1 MSVKFDVNNVEELAI
16 SVEDYPESPRRVRS
30 AKSVQFVVDKVE
42 DQDSIVSDEEV
53 KNVDTDVSKGAST
66 VQYSEDGGD
75 FALYAEELDKR
86 PRIAQLLSKLVLY
99 EPVPDNPNK
108 SDDVEKGAK
117 KKKKKKKEA
126 KMGVIIGVYLP
137 TLQNILGLIL
147 FLRLTWIVGTAGV
160 GQAFLI
166 VFLCCCC
173 TMLTAISMS
182 AIATNGVVPA
192 GGSYFM
198 ISRNLGPEFGGAVGI
213 LFYLGTSFAVSL
225 YVLGAI
231 ELLLIYIVPEMSLF
245 GEVRGN
251 PSVLYNNMRVYGT
264 ILLILLSLI
273 VLVGVRYVNYFATCA
288 LVCVLVAVVSIYAGI
303 LSSRTHLC
311 VCTLDGIVLEGASEM
326 YQCPD
331 AKDRRCETPLF
342 NISNSNDSSVA
353 SGHCSPDNLE
363 LLKEFR
369 GSRFVLV
376 DDDNATVNDNVTVNS
391 RFVIDDDNAT
401 LRWTSVEPQCSIG
414 IPGLTKT
421 STISDNTDSNYLE
434 QGEVRPGE
442 NGVEPQVS
450 AQVASSFFILIGI
463 FFPSVTGIMAGS
475 NRSGDLKD
483 AQKSIPI
490 GTIAAI
496 LTTSTIY
503 LTCVLFFGGS
513 VAGFVLRD
521 QFGDS
526 IGGLVVAELAWPIN
540 WIILIGGLLSTVG
553 AGLQSL
559 TGAPRLLQAIAKDDL
574 IFFLKLF
581 GRSLVGGEPTY
592 ALILTFILSECGVL
606 IASVDAVAPILTMF
620 FLMCYMFVNLAT
632 ALQSLLRAPNWRP
645 RFRYYHWTLSVAGAI
660 LCLAIMFISSW
671 YYALIALF
679 IAVVIHQYI
688 AFRGAEKEWGDGI
701 KGLSLQLARYA
712 LLQLEERPLHAK
724 NWRPQ
729 LLVLCKLHPESLI
742 PYHPKLL
749 SFASQLKAGQGL
761 TMVSSVLQGEYTE
774 SVSQV
779 KAAKETLKKFVDD
792 CKIQGFCEV
801 LAAPDV
807 TASVAQTIQGSGLGG
822 LKPNTVLLAWPDSW
836 KKKQSWKTF
845 IRTVRAVMAA
855 EKAMIVTK
863 GIDWFP
869 SNEDKWSGNI
879 DIWWVVHDGGLLML
893 LPFLLRQHKVWKHC
907 NLRIFT
913 VAQMEDNSVQMKRD
927 LRTFIYQ
934 LRISAEVDVIEMPDS
949 DISAYTYERTLLME
963 ERSKMLHDL
972 RLSKRKKR
980 GDIQHV
986 MSLHHQSS
994 TISAAV
1000 LNRQGTISESDEED
1014 GGRPS
1019 QLPITP
1025 PPSTPVITADTLA
1038 RFTAATSGIM
1048 EPTSPTDQNFHEE
1061 NVRRMNTSVK
1071 LNELIVNKSR
1081 DARLVLLNLP
1091 APPHHLEH
1099 EDNYMEFLDVL
1110 TEGLQSVLMVRGGG
1124 REVITIYS

>member
-1 MSVKFDVNNVEELAI
+1 MSVKFDVTVDNAEEVTI
-16 SVEDYPESPRRVRS
+16 SVENYPESPRRVRS

-42 DQDSIVSDEEV
+42 EQNSIVSDNANEESNTLNSV
-53 KNVDTDVSKGAST
+53 TRGAST
-66 VQYSEDGGD
+66 LQSSEDEGN
-75 FALYAEELDKR
+75 FALYAEELEQR
-86 PRIAQLLSKLVLY
+86 PRIAKLLSKLVLY

-108 SDDVEKGAK
+108 SDNTDSK
-117 KKKKKKKEA
+117 KKKKKA
-126 KMGVIIGVYLP
+126 KMGTFIGVYLP

-198 ISRNLGPEFGGAVGI
+198 ISRNLGPEFGGAVGL

-231 ELLLIYIVPEMSLF
+231 ELLLNYIAPEMSLF

-273 VLVGVRYVNYFATCA
+273 VFVGVRYVNYFATCA
-288 LVCVLVAVVSIYAGI
+288 LVCVIIAVVSIYAGI

-311 VCTLDGIVLEGASEM
+311 VCTIDGVALEDTSEM
-326 YQCPD
+326 YRCPD
-331 AKDRRCETPLF
+331 AEDRSCSTPV
-342 NISNSNDSSVA
+342 NISNMSTPLL
-353 SGHCSPDNLE
+353 GCCSPDNPALLE
-363 LLKEFR
+363 EFR
-369 GSRFVLV
+369 NTRFVFV
-376 DDDNATVNDNVTVNS
+376 DDDGNIS
-391 RFVIDDDNAT
+391 
-401 LRWTSVEPQCSIG
+401 WSSVEPQCSIG

-421 STISDNTDSNYLE
+421 STISDNADSNYLE
-434 QGEVRPGE
+434 QDEARPGQDGE
-442 NGVEPQVS
+442 GPQVV
-450 AQVASSFFILIGI
+450 AKVASSFFILIGI

-513 VAGFVLRD
+513 IAGFVLRD

-526 IGGLVVAELAWPIN
+526 IGGLAVAELAWPTK
-540 WIILIGGLLSTVG
+540 WIILIGALLSTVG

-574 IFFLKLF
+574 IFFLKIF
-581 GRSLVGGEPTY
+581 GRSPIGGEPTY
-592 ALILTFILSECGVL
+592 ALILTFVLSEFGVL
-606 IASVDAVAPILTMF
+606 IASIDAVAPILTMF
-620 FLMCYMFVNLAT
+620 FLMCYMFVNLACV
-632 ALQSLLRAPNWRP
+632 LQSLLHAPNWRP
-645 RFRYYHWTLSVAGAI
+645 RFRYYHWILSMVGAG
-660 LCLAIMFISSW
+660 LCLTIMFISSW
-671 YYALIALF
+671 YYALAALVIA
-679 IAVVIHQYI
+679 IVIHQYI
-688 AFRGAEKEWGDGI
+688 AYRGAEKEWGDGI
-701 KGLSLQLARYA
+701 KGLSLQLARYS
-712 LLQLEERPLHAK
+712 LLRLEERPLHAK

-761 TMVSSVLQGEYTE
+761 TMVSSVLKGEYTDK
-774 SVSQV
+774 VSQIQ
-779 KAAKETLKKFVDD
+779 AAKETLKKFVDD
-792 CKIQGFCEV
+792 YKIQGFCEV
-801 LAAPDV
+801 LAAPDII
-807 TASVAQTIQGSGLGG
+807 ASVAQTIQGSGLGG
-822 LKPNTVLLAWPDSW
+822 LKPNTVLLAWPESW
-836 KKKQSWKTF
+836 RKKQTSKTF
-845 IRTVRAVMAA
+845 IRTVRVVMAA
-855 EKAMIVTK
+855 EKALIVTK
-863 GIDWFP
+863 GINWFP

-893 LPFLLRQHKVWKHC
+893 IPFLLRQHKVWKHC
-907 NLRIFT
+907 HLRIFT
-913 VAQMEDNSVQMKRD
+913 VAQIDDNSVQMKRD

-934 LRISAEVDVIEMPDS
+934 LRINAEVDVIEMPDS
-949 DISAYTYERTLLME
+949 DISAYTYERTLVME
-963 ERSKMLHDL
+963 ERTKMLKDL
-972 RLSKRKKR
+972 RLSKRKQR
-980 GDIQHV
+980 GDIQHK

-994 TISAAV
+994 TISASFSKRWRTA
-1000 LNRQGTISESDEED
+1000 SESEDED
-1014 GGRPS
+1014 GK
-1019 QLPITP
+1019 P
-1025 PPSTPVITADTLA
+1025 PQSPTTPVPDTPVVTADALA
-1038 RFTAATSGIM
+1038 RFTAATSSIM
-1048 EPTSPTDQNFHEE
+1048 EPSTPTALNFHEE

-1091 APPHHLEH
+1091 APPRHLEH

-1110 TEGLQSVLMVRGGG
+1110 TEGLERVLMVRGGG

>member
-1 MSVKFDVNNVEELAI
+1 MRFDVSNVEEFTI

-30 AKSVQFVVDKVE
+30 AKSVQFVIDKVE
-42 DQDSIVSDEEV
+42 DQDSIASD
-53 KNVDTDVSKGAST
+53 NVEDRDGVMSKGTST
-66 VQYSEDGGD
+66 IQSSEDEGN
-75 FALYAEELDKR
+75 FALYAEELEQR

-108 SDDVEKGAK
+108 SSDDKDSK
-117 KKKKKKKEA
+117 KKKKKKKA
-126 KMGVIIGVYLP
+126 KMGVIMGVYLP

-198 ISRNLGPEFGGAVGI
+198 ISRNLGPEFGGAVGL

-231 ELLLIYIVPEMSLF
+231 ELLLNYIVPEMSLF

-273 VLVGVRYVNYFATCA
+273 VFVGVRYVNYFATCA
-288 LVCVLVAVVSIYAGI
+288 LVCVIVAVVSIYAGI

-311 VCTLDGIVLEGASEM
+311 VCTIDGVVLESASEK

-331 AKDRRCETPLF
+331 ARDRRCNTP
-342 NISNSNDSSVA
+342 IVNDSDMIFNDTW
-353 SGHCSPDNLE
+353 CSPNNTD

-369 GSRFVLV
+369 NTRFVTM
-376 DDDNATVNDNVTVNS
+376 DEDNVS
-391 RFVIDDDNAT
+391 FWSSPIQ
-401 LRWTSVEPQCSIG
+401 PQCSIG

-434 QGEVRPGE
+434 QGEVRPGQDGE
-442 NGVEPQVS
+442 GPQVS
-450 AQVASSFFILIGI
+450 AKVASSFFILIGI

-496 LTTSTIY
+496 LTTTTIY
-503 LTCVLFFGGS
+503 LTCVLFFGGL
-513 VAGFVLRD
+513 VAGSVLRD

-540 WIILIGGLLSTVG
+540 WVILIGALLSTVG

-574 IFFLKLF
+574 IFFLKIF
-581 GRSLVGGEPTY
+581 GRSPIGGEPTY
-592 ALILTFILSECGVL
+592 ALMLTFLLSESGVL
-606 IASVDAVAPILTMF
+606 IASVDAVAPILAMF
-620 FLMCYMFVNLAT
+620 FLMCYMFVNLAC
-632 ALQSLLRAPNWRP
+632 ALQSLLHAPNWRP
-645 RFRYYHWTLSVAGAI
+645 RFRYYHWTLSIAGAV
-660 LCLAIMFISSW
+660 LCITIMFISSW
-671 YYALIALF
+671 YFALAALL

-688 AFRGAEKEWGDGI
+688 GYRGAEKEWGDGI
-701 KGLSLQLARYA
+701 KGLSLQLARYS
-712 LLQLEERPLHAK
+712 LLRLEERPLHAK

-729 LLVLCKLHPESLI
+729 LLVLCKLHPSSLI
-742 PYHPKLL
+742 PSHPKLL

-761 TMVSSVLQGEYTE
+761 TMVSSVLQGEYTDL
-774 SVSQV
+774 VSQL
-779 KAAKETLKKFVDD
+779 KTAKENLKKFADD
-792 CKIQGFCEV
+792 YKIQGFCEV
-801 LAAPDV
+801 LAAPDIIP
-807 TASVAQTIQGSGLGG
+807 SLAQTIQGSGLGG
-822 LKPNTVLLAWPDSW
+822 LKPNAVLLGWPDSW
-836 KKKQSWKTF
+836 RKKQSWKTF

-863 GIDWFP
+863 GINWFP
-869 SNEDKWSGNI
+869 SNEDKWRGNI

-893 LPFLLRQHKVWKHC
+893 LPFLLCQHKVWKHC
-907 NLRIFT
+907 HLRIFT

-934 LRISAEVDVIEMPDS
+934 LRINAEVDVIEMPDS

-963 ERSKMLHDL
+963 ERTQMLRDL
-972 RLSKRKKR
+972 RLSKRKQR
-980 GDIQHV
+980 DDIQHV
-986 MSLHHQSS
+986 ISSHHQPSNINVSS
-994 TISAAV
+994 SRKWRGV
-1000 LNRQGTISESDEED
+1000 SESSDDEVAK
-1014 GGRPS
+1014 
-1019 QLPITP
+1019 P
-1025 PPSTPVITADTLA
+1025 PLSPTSPETPVITADTLA
-1038 RFTAATSGIM
+1038 RFTAATSSIM
-1048 EPTSPTDQNFHEE
+1048 EPSTSSAQNFHEE

-1071 LNELIVNKSR
+1071 LNELIVNKSH

-1091 APPHHLEH
+1091 APPRYLEH

-1110 TEGLQSVLMVRGGG
+1110 TEGLERVLMVRGGG
-1124 REVITIYS
+1124 HEVITIYS

>member
-1 MSVKFDVNNVEELAI
+1 MSVKFDVNNIDDVAITMEE
-16 SVEDYPESPRRVRS
+16 YPESPRRVRS
-30 AKSVQFVVDKVE
+30 EKSVQFVVDKVE
-42 DQDSIVSDEEV
+42 DQDSIASD
-53 KNVDTDVSKGAST
+53 NDVDKGSNYNKLDSEVSKGAST
-66 VQYSEDGGD
+66 VQSSESGGN
-75 FALYAEELDKR
+75 FALYEEELQQR
-86 PRIAQLLSKLVLY
+86 PRIAKLLSKLVLY

-108 SDDVEKGAK
+108 ADDKDDPK
-117 KKKKKKKEA
+117 KKKKKKKKA
-126 KMGVIIGVYLP
+126 KMGVIMGVYLP
-137 TLQNILGLIL
+137 TLQNILGVIL

-160 GQAFLI
+160 GQAFLL

-231 ELLLIYIVPEMSLF
+231 ELLLNYIVPEMSLF

-273 VLVGVRYVNYFATCA
+273 VFVGVRYVNYFATCA
-288 LVCVLVAVVSIYAGI
+288 LICVIIAVVSIYAGI

-311 VCTLDGIVLEGASEM
+311 VCTLDGVALEGASEM

-331 AKDRRCETPLF
+331 AKDRRCDTPM
-342 NISNSNDSSVA
+342 NISNA
-353 SGHCSPDNLE
+353 TGCSPDNLE
-363 LLKEFR
+363 LLDKFR
-369 GSRFVLV
+369 KTRFVML
-376 DDDNATVNDNVTVNS
+376 DDDNKSIWA
-391 RFVIDDDNAT
+391 
-401 LRWTSVEPQCSIG
+401 SVEPQCSIG
-414 IPGLTKT
+414 IPGLTET

-434 QGEVRPGE
+434 QGEVRSGQDGE
-442 NGVEPQVS
+442 GLQVT
-450 AQVASSFFILIGI
+450 AEVASSFFVLIGI

-513 VAGFVLRD
+513 VAGFAMRD
-521 QFGDS
+521 QFGDA
-526 IGGLVVAELAWPIN
+526 IGGLVVAELAWPTK
-540 WIILIGGLLSTVG
+540 WIILIGALLSTIG

-574 IFFLKLF
+574 IFFLKIF
-581 GRSLVGGEPTY
+581 GRSPFGGEPTY
-592 ALILTFILSECGVL
+592 ALILTFILSEGGVL
-606 IASVDAVAPILTMF
+606 IASIDAVAPLLTMF
-620 FLMCYMFVNLAT
+620 FLMCYMFVNLACV
-632 ALQSLLRAPNWRP
+632 LQSLLHAPNWRP
-645 RFRYYHWTLSVAGAI
+645 RFRYYHWILSSIGVL
-660 LCLAIMFISSW
+660 LCVVIMFISSW
-671 YYALIALF
+671 YYALIALL

-688 AFRGAEKEWGDGI
+688 AYRGAEKEWGDGV

-712 LLQLEERPLHAK
+712 LLQLEERPLHPK

-729 LLVLCKLHPESLI
+729 LLVLCKLHQESLI
-742 PYHPKLL
+742 PQHPKIL

-761 TMVSSVLQGEYTE
+761 TMVSSVLKGEYADNLE
-774 SVSQV
+774 QLKS
-779 KAAKETLKKFVDD
+779 AKEILKKFVDD

-807 TASVAQTIQGSGLGG
+807 IASLAQTIQGSGLGG
-822 LKPNTVLLAWPDSW
+822 LKPNTVLFSWPDSW
-836 KKKQSWKTF
+836 RKKQSWKTF

-869 SNEDKWSGNI
+869 SNEDKWSGTI

-907 NLRIFT
+907 SLRIFT
-913 VAQMEDNSVQMKRD
+913 VAQMEDNSVQMRRD

-949 DISAYTYERTLLME
+949 DISAYTYERTLRME
-963 ERSKMLHDL
+963 ERTKMLQDM
-972 RLSKRKKR
+972 RLSKRKKK

-994 TISAAV
+994 TVGAS
-1000 LNRQGTISESDEED
+1000 LSNRWRTMSGSDEED
-1014 GGRPS
+1014 GHPVQS
-1019 QLPITP
+1019 PTTP
-1025 PPSTPVITADTLA
+1025 APQTPVITADTLA
-1038 RFTAATSGIM
+1038 RFTAATSSIM
-1048 EPTSPTDQNFHEE
+1048 EPTTPTAQNFHEE

-1071 LNELIVNKSR
+1071 LNELIVDKSR

-1110 TEGLQSVLMVRGGG
+1110 TEGLERVLMVRGGG

>member
-1 MSVKFDVNNVEELAI
+1 MVTHLHVYLKQTRMSVKFDVNNIEEVAI
-16 SVEDYPESPRRVRS
+16 PVEDYPESPHRVRS
-30 AKSVQFVVDKVE
+30 TKSVQFVIDKVE
-42 DQDSIVSDEEV
+42 DQESIVSDDSTNKDANKLESS
-53 KNVDTDVSKGAST
+53 VSKDAST
-66 VQYSEDGGD
+66 VQSSENEGNL
-75 FALYAEELDKR
+75 ALYAEELKER
-86 PRIAQLLSKLVLY
+86 PRIAKLLSKLVLY

-108 SDDVEKGAK
+108 SDGKNDSK
-117 KKKKKKKEA
+117 KANKKA
-126 KMGVIIGVYLP
+126 KMGVIVGVYLP

-231 ELLLIYIVPEMSLF
+231 ELLLNYIAPAMSLF

-264 ILLILLSLI
+264 LLLIMLSLI
-273 VLVGVRYVNYFATCA
+273 VLIGVRYVNYFATCA
-288 LVCVLVAVVSIYAGI
+288 LICVLVAVVSIYAGI

-311 VCTLDGIVLEGASEM
+311 VCTLDGTVLEGASEM

-331 AKDRRCETPLF
+331 AMDRRCETPF
-342 NISNSNDSSVA
+342 NVSNDSSM
-353 SGHCSPDNLE
+353 CSPDNQALLDE
-363 LLKEFR
+363 LR
-369 GSRFVLV
+369 
-376 DDDNATVNDNVTVNS
+376 NS
-391 RFVIDDDNAT
+391 RYVIIDDDNESSWA
-401 LRWTSVEPQCSIG
+401 SVEPQCSIG

-421 STISDNTDSNYLE
+421 STISDNAGSNYLE
-434 QGEVRPGE
+434 QGEIRSGE
-442 NGVEPQVS
+442 DGVEPQVT
-450 AQVASSFFILIGI
+450 AQVASSFFVLIGI

-540 WIILIGGLLSTVG
+540 WIILIGALLSTVG

-581 GRSLVGGEPTY
+581 SRSLIGGEPTY

-632 ALQSLLRAPNWRP
+632 ALQSLLHAPNWRP

-660 LCLAIMFISSW
+660 LCLAIMFITSW

-688 AFRGAEKEWGDGI
+688 AYRGAEKEWGDGI
-701 KGLSLQLARYA
+701 KGLSLQLAKYA
-712 LLQLEERPLHAK
+712 LLQLEERPLHPK

-749 SFASQLKAGQGL
+749 SFASQLKAGKGL
-761 TMVSSVLQGEYTE
+761 TMVSSVLQGEYTDT
-774 SVSQV
+774 VSQV
-779 KAAKETLKKFVDD
+779 KAAKEILKKFVDD
-792 CKIQGFCEV
+792 YKIQGFCEV
-801 LAAPDV
+801 IAAPDV
-807 TASVAQTIQGSGLGG
+807 TASVAQTVQGSGLGG
-822 LKPNTVLLAWPDSW
+822 LRPNTVVLAWPDLW
-836 KKKQSWKTF
+836 RKKQAWKTF
-845 IRTVRAVMAA
+845 VRTVRAVMAA
-855 EKAMIVTK
+855 EKALIVTK

-893 LPFLLRQHKVWKHC
+893 LPFLLRKHKVWKHC

-913 VAQMEDNSVQMKRD
+913 VAQMEDNSVQMKHD

-934 LRISAEVDVIEMPDS
+934 LRITAEVDVIEMPDS

-972 RLSKRKKR
+972 RLSKRKKK

-994 TISAAV
+994 TISAAA
-1000 LNRQGTISESDEED
+1000 LNRLKSVSESDEEN
-1014 GGRPS
+1014 GAQPS
-1019 QLPITP
+1019 LFPTTP
-1025 PPSTPVITADTLA
+1025 PPTDTPVITPETLA

-1048 EPTSPTDQNFHEE
+1048 EPTTPTGQNFHEE

-1071 LNELIVNKSR
+1071 LNELILDKSR

-1110 TEGLQSVLMVRGGG
+1110 TEGLQCVLMVRGGG

>member
-1 MSVKFDVNNVEELAI
+1 MSAKSDVNNVEEVAI
-16 SVEDYPESPRRVRS
+16 SLEDYPESPHRVRS
-30 AKSVQFVVDKVE
+30 TKSVQFVIDKVE
-42 DQDSIVSDEEV
+42 DKDSIESD
-53 KNVDTDVSKGAST
+53 NVGEDNEKLDSTVSKGAST
-66 VQYSEDGGD
+66 TQSSEVGGNL
-75 FALYAEELDKR
+75 ALYDEEIQQR
-86 PRIAQLLSKLVLY
+86 PRISKLLSKLVLY

-108 SDDVEKGAK
+108 SDDGKDSK
-117 KKKKKKKEA
+117 KKRKKKT
-126 KMGVIIGVYLP
+126 KMGVIMGVYLP
-137 TLQNILGLIL
+137 TLQNILGVIL

-173 TMLTAISMS
+173 TLLTAISMS

-231 ELLLIYIVPEMSLF
+231 ELLLNYIVPEMSLF

-273 VLVGVRYVNYFATCA
+273 VFVGVRYVNYFATCA
-288 LVCVLVAVVSIYAGI
+288 LVCVIVAVVSIYAGI

-311 VCTLDGIVLEGASEM
+311 VCTLDGVVLEGASDM
-326 YQCPD
+326 FQCPD
-331 AKDRRCETPLF
+331 AKDRHCDTP
-342 NISNSNDSSVA
+342 VA
-353 SGHCSPDNLE
+353 INGINGTNTTTGCSPDNPALLE
-363 LLKEFR
+363 AFR
-369 GSRFVLV
+369 NTRFVIV
-376 DDDNATVNDNVTVNS
+376 DDDNISD
-391 RFVIDDDNAT
+391 
-401 LRWTSVEPQCSIG
+401 WTSVEPQCSIG

-421 STISDNTDSNYLE
+421 STISDNADSNYLE

-442 NGVEPQVS
+442 DGVELQVS
-450 AQVASSFFILIGI
+450 AQVASSFFVLIGI

-521 QFGDS
+521 QFGDA
-526 IGGLVVAELAWPIN
+526 IGGLVVAELAWPTK
-540 WIILIGGLLSTVG
+540 WIILIGALLSTVG

-574 IFFLKLF
+574 IFFLKIF
-581 GRSLVGGEPTY
+581 SRSPIGGEPTY
-592 ALILTFILSECGVL
+592 ALILTFIFSECGVL
-606 IASVDAVAPILTMF
+606 IASVDAVAPLLTMF
-620 FLMCYMFVNLAT
+620 FLMCYMFVNLACV
-632 ALQSLLRAPNWRP
+632 LQSLLHAPNWRP
-645 RFRYYHWTLSVAGAI
+645 RFRYYHWTLSSVAVV

-671 YYALIALF
+671 YYALVALL

-688 AFRGAEKEWGDGI
+688 AYRGAEKEWGDGI

-712 LLQLEERPLHAK
+712 LLRLEERPLHPK

-749 SFASQLKAGQGL
+749 SFASQLKTGHGL
-761 TMVSSVLQGEYTE
+761 TMVSSVLMGEYTDN
-774 SVSQV
+774 VS
-779 KAAKETLKKFVDD
+779 KLKTAKETLKKFVDD
-792 CKIQGFCEV
+792 CKIQGFCKV
-801 LAAPDV
+801 LGAPDV
-807 TASVAQTIQGSGLGG
+807 IASLAQVIQGSGLGG
-822 LKPNTVLLAWPDSW
+822 LKPNTVLFSWPDSW
-836 KKKQSWKTF
+836 RKKQSWKTF

-913 VAQMEDNSVQMKRD
+913 VAQIEDNSVQMKRD

-934 LRISAEVDVIEMPDS
+934 LRINAEVDVIEMPDS
-949 DISAYTYERTLLME
+949 DISAYTYERTLRME
-963 ERSKMLHDL
+963 ERTQMLRDM

-994 TISAAV
+994 TVSALMSKRWRA
-1000 LNRQGTISESDEED
+1000 TSESDEED
-1014 GGRPS
+1014 GPPALQS
-1019 QLPITP
+1019 PITP
-1025 PPSTPVITADTLA
+1025 GSPQTPVLTADTLA
-1038 RFTAATSGIM
+1038 RFTAATSSIM
-1048 EPTSPTDQNFHEE
+1048 EPSTPPATNFHEE

-1071 LNELIVNKSR
+1071 LNELIVNKSH

-1091 APPHHLEH
+1091 APPRHLEH

-1110 TEGLQSVLMVRGGG
+1110 TEGLERVLMVRGGG

>member
-1 MSVKFDVNNVEELAI
+1 MSAKFDVNNVDDFAITMEEY
-16 SVEDYPESPRRVRS
+16 SESPRAVR
-30 AKSVQFVVDKVE
+30 AEKSVQFVIDKVE
-42 DQDSIVSDEEV
+42 DQDSIASDTAADGGSKYNKLDAE
-53 KNVDTDVSKGAST
+53 VSKGAST
-66 VQYSEDGGD
+66 VQSSEEGGN
-75 FALYAEELDKR
+75 FALYDEELQQR
-86 PRIAQLLSKLVLY
+86 PRIAKLLSKLVLY

-108 SDDVEKGAK
+108 PDDGKDSK
-117 KKKKKKKEA
+117 KKKKTKKKA
-126 KMGVIIGVYLP
+126 KMGVIMGVYLP
-137 TLQNILGLIL
+137 TLQNILGVIL

-160 GQAFLI
+160 GQAFLL

-231 ELLLIYIVPEMSLF
+231 ELLLNYIVPEMSLF

-273 VLVGVRYVNYFATCA
+273 VFVGVRYVNYFATCA
-288 LVCVLVAVVSIYAGI
+288 LICVIIAVVSIYAGI

-311 VCTLDGIVLEGASEM
+311 VCTLDGVVLEGASEM
-326 YQCPD
+326 YPCPD
-331 AKDRRCETPLF
+331 AEDRRCDTPF
-342 NISNSNDSSVA
+342 DVVNVSNA
-353 SGHCSPDNLE
+353 TGCSPDNLE
-363 LLKEFR
+363 LLEEFR
-369 GSRFVLV
+369 NTRFV
-376 DDDNATVNDNVTVNS
+376 TMVNNDS
-391 RFVIDDDNAT
+391 ELIWA
-401 LRWTSVEPQCSIG
+401 SVRPQCSIG

-421 STISDNTDSNYLE
+421 STISDNADSNYLE
-434 QGEVRPGE
+434 QGEVRPDQEGE
-442 NGVEPQVS
+442 GLQVS
-450 AQVASSFFILIGI
+450 AEVASSFFVLIGI

-513 VAGFVLRD
+513 VAGLALRD
-521 QFGDS
+521 QFGDA
-526 IGGLVVAELAWPIN
+526 IGGLVVAELAWPTK
-540 WIILIGGLLSTVG
+540 WIILIGALLSTIG

-574 IFFLKLF
+574 IFFLKIF
-581 GRSLVGGEPTY
+581 GHSPFGGEPTY
-592 ALILTFILSECGVL
+592 ALILTFILSEGGVL
-606 IASVDAVAPILTMF
+606 IASIDAVAPLLTMF
-620 FLMCYMFVNLAT
+620 FLMCYMFVNLACV
-632 ALQSLLRAPNWRP
+632 LQSLLHAPNWRP
-645 RFRYYHWTLSVAGAI
+645 RFRYYHWTLSSVGVI
-660 LCLAIMFISSW
+660 LCVIIMFISSW

-688 AFRGAEKEWGDGI
+688 GYRGAEKEWGDGV

-712 LLQLEERPLHAK
+712 LLQLEERPLHPK

-742 PYHPKLL
+742 PQHPKIL

-761 TMVSSVLQGEYTE
+761 TMVRSTLQGEFAD
-774 SVSQV
+774 SVERL

-792 CKIQGFCEV
+792 CKIQGFCQV

-807 TASVAQTIQGSGLGG
+807 VASLAQIIQGSGLGG
-822 LKPNTVLLAWPDSW
+822 LKPNTVLFSWPDSW
-836 KKKQSWKTF
+836 RKKQSWKTF
-845 IRTVRAVMAA
+845 IRTVRSVMAA

-869 SNEDKWSGNI
+869 SNEDKWSGTI
-879 DIWWVVHDGGLLML
+879 DIWWIVHDGGLLML

-913 VAQMEDNSVQMKRD
+913 VAQIEDNSVQMRRD
-927 LRTFIYQ
+927 LQTFIYQ
-934 LRISAEVDVIEMPDS
+934 LRITAEVDVIEMPDS
-949 DISAYTYERTLLME
+949 DISAYTYERTLRME
-963 ERSKMLHDL
+963 ERTKMLQDM
-972 RLSKRKKR
+972 RISKRKKK
-980 GDIQHV
+980 GDIEHK

-994 TISAAV
+994 TVGASV
-1000 LNRQGTISESDEED
+1000 LRTMSGSDEED
-1014 GGRPS
+1014 GQPVRSPS
-1019 QLPITP
+1019 TP
-1025 PPSTPVITADTLA
+1025 APQTPVITADTLA
-1038 RFTAATSGIM
+1038 RFTAATSSIM
-1048 EPTSPTDQNFHEE
+1048 EPSTPTAQSFHEE

-1071 LNELIVNKSR
+1071 LNELIVNKSS

-1091 APPHHLEH
+1091 APPRHLEH

-1110 TEGLQSVLMVRGGG
+1110 TEGLQRVLMVRGGG